1 MKVTCNNKYEH
12 WCPYG
17 AENCECDMYDERDL
31 RDGECFTFTCTDIDD
46 DQRKCNL
53 LFIPENE
60 TELKVKKFVD
70 MILHGIDVSEIPKKS
85 NCNNVSLKTSWI
97 HFLKQNSDIS
107 NLVMIIEKIYFK
119 SR

>member
-46 DQRKCNL
+46 NQRKCNL

-70 MILHGIDVSEIPKKS
+70 MILHGIDVSEIPKKLD
-85 NCNNVSLKTSWI
+85 CNNISLKE
-97 HFLKQNSDIS
+97 FLDTLSKT
-107 NLVMIIEKIYFK
+107 EFK
-119 SR
+119 YIRFNVDLQEDMY

>member
-46 DQRKCNL
+46 AQRTCNL

-60 TELKVKKFVD
+60 AELKVKKFVD
-70 MILHGIDVSEIPKKS
+70 MIIHG
-85 NCNNVSLKTSWI
+85 LT
-97 HFLKQNSDIS
+97 FLKFLKNRI
-107 NLVMIIEKIYFK
+107 VIMFH
-119 SR
+119 

>member
-46 DQRKCNL
+46 NQRKCNL

-70 MILHGIDVSEIPKKS
+70 MILHGIDVSEIPKKMD
-85 NCNNVSLKTSWI
+85 CNNISLKE
-97 HFLKQNSDIS
+97 FLDTLSKT
-107 NLVMIIEKIYFK
+107 EFK
-119 SR
+119 YIRFNVDLQEDMY

>member
-70 MILHGIDVSEIPKKS
+70 MILHGIDVSEIPKKLD
-85 NCNNVSLKTSWI
+85 CNNISLKE
-97 HFLKQNSDIS
+97 FLDTLSKTEFKYMKMNSEYRED
-107 NLVMIIEKIYFK
+107 L
-119 SR
+119 

>member
-17 AENCECDMYDERDL
+17 AENCECDIYDERDL

-70 MILHGIDVSEIPKKS
+70 MIIHGIDISEIPKKL
-85 NCNNVSLKTSWI
+85 NCNNVSLKD
-97 HFLKQNSDIS
+97 FLDTLSKTELRYIKLGNDYRED
-107 NLVMIIEKIYFK
+107 LF
-119 SR
+119 